1 MGLAS
6 SFAAFVTRRQES
18 PWEVVDSKSVEPVSI
33 WDDEE
38 DLEIIYIHDTP
49 VTRTYVFDIKKEK
62 DFENALSFAQQQ
74 LLQEV
79 RTKGYNVLWH
89 ESWRVTLFR
98 KGKKHRVEVRY
109 SGRPACLSSDK
120 PLLSPS
126 PPFLGV
132 LNEMRQSSCSAYA
145 AA

>member
-1 MGLAS
+1 
-6 SFAAFVTRRQES
+6 RRQES

-38 DLEIIYIHDTP
+38 VQSRPFPDLEIIYIHDTP

-109 SGRPACLSSDK
+109 SGR
-120 PLLSPS
+120 
-126 PPFLGV
+126 
-132 LNEMRQSSCSAYA
+132 
-145 AA
+145 